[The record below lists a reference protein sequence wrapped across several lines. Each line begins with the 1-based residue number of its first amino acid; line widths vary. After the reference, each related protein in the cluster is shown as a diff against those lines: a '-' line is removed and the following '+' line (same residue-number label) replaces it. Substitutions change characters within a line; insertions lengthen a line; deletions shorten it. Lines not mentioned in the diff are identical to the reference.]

1 MFDRGTPLA
10 LPVVPPVYTITD
22 VSLPIPIGLLSSLP
36 PLVYFF
42 QSLNDINLLS
52 ILYESD
58 SLSCFFILVRIFS
71 NSLYNNFGLLLCTLP
86 LAFSTNIFNFCI
98 LDNSSNNDIQIILSK
113 VSTSSIPLLTFSVIS
128 GTSVIKKYFDFVF
141 SSISLIL
148 SSASSNFIRL
158 AVAPSL
164 DKANHIKII
173 SGLLSIINDTISPLF
188 IFILLNLLIYSSTL
202 LIRSSLV
209 YTLPQ
214 YDKSFIL
221 P

>member
-86 LAFSTNIFNFCI
+86 LAFSTNIFNF
-98 LDNSSNNDIQIILSK
+98 
-113 VSTSSIPLLTFSVIS
+113 
-128 GTSVIKKYFDFVF
+128 
-141 SSISLIL
+141 
-148 SSASSNFIRL
+148 
-158 AVAPSL
+158 
-164 DKANHIKII
+164 
-173 SGLLSIINDTISPLF
+173 
-188 IFILLNLLIYSSTL
+188 
-202 LIRSSLV
+202 
-209 YTLPQ
+209 
-214 YDKSFIL
+214 
-221 P
+221 